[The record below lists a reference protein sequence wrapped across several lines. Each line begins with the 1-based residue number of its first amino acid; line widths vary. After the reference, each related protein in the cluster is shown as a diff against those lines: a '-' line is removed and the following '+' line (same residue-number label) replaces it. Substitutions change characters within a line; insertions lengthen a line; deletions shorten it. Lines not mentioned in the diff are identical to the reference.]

1 MAEGADGGGTA
12 SAGAGGGELA
22 ALLQALADP
31 ARLRVVEVLSRSP
44 RRAGDLAAAAGVP
57 AATMSKHLRALL
69 SAGVVTD
76 ERDARD
82 ARVRVFRLRR
92 ESVVA
97 VRAWLDQVQAH
108 WDEQLRAFG
117 AYVERAHAGRAD
129 AERGHAGPVHAG
141 PVHSGPVH
149 AERVH

>member
-12 SAGAGGGELA
+12 STGAGGGELA
-22 ALLQALADP
+22 AVLQALADP

-57 AATMSKHLRALL
+57 APTMSKHLRVLL
-69 SAGVVTD
+69 AAGIVAD
-76 ERDARD
+76 ERGDRD

-117 AYVERAHAGRAD
+117 AYVERAHV
-129 AERGHAGPVHAG
+129 EREDRG
-141 PVHSGPVH
+141 
-149 AERVH
+149 